1 MSLRVKLFS
10 LLVSQVGEH
19 LPGRRRDVRKS
30 HPAGERARDG
40 HTGQSVGGI
49 LRQRPSAA
57 PGHQTASTPVG
68 TEVPGAGAQL
78 CSSSALSPCSSS
90 PKVGLPLS
98 GRTMVESTG
107 LDPLFAPKIGPES
120 ICAVSGPE

>member
-68 TEVPGAGAQL
+68 TEVPGA
-78 CSSSALSPCSSS
+78 CSSS